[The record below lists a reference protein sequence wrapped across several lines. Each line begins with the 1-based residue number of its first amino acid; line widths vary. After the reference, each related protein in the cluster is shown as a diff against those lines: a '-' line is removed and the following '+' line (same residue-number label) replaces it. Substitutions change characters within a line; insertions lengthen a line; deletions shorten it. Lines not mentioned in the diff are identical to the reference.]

1 MIAHEIDY
9 KIFGDD
15 MQAVEVE
22 LDAGEA
28 VRAEVG
34 AMLYMEEGIEMQ
46 TGTGGG
52 IFSGLKRMVTGENF
66 FITSFLN
73 NGSGKRHVTFAA
85 PYPGKI
91 IPLQLRDLG
100 GSFLCQRDGYLCS
113 AQGIDIN
120 VEFTKKIGAGLFGG
134 EGFILQRLS
143 GDGYAFVHAGG
154 TIIKRELQA
163 NETLRVDT
171 GCLVAFAP
179 TVDYDI
185 QFIGG
190 FKNVLFGGEG
200 LFFAKLTGPGLIY
213 LQTLPFSR
221 LADRI
226 ISASKWGGRKE
237 EAHGLGG
244 ILGGFISGK
253 E

>member
-1 MIAHEIDY
+1 MAHDIDF
-9 KIFGDD
+9 KIIGDD
-15 MQAVEVE
+15 MQAVEIE
-22 LDAGEA
+22 LDPSES

-34 AMLYMEEGIEMQ
+34 AMLCMEEDIQMD
-46 TGTGGG
+46 TSSGGG
-52 IFSGLKRMVTGENF
+52 IFQGLKRIVSGENF

-73 NGSGKRHVTFAA
+73 TGTIKRTVTFAA

-91 IPLQLRDLG
+91 ISLNLNEIG
-100 GSFLCQRDGYLCS
+100 GSFLCQRDGFLCA

-120 VEFTKKIGAGLFGG
+120 IEFTKRMGAGLFGG

-143 GDGYAFVHAGG
+143 GNGKAFVHAGG
-154 TIIKRELQA
+154 TTIRKELKA
-163 NETLRVDT
+163 NERLKVDT
-171 GCLVAFAP
+171 GCLVAFQP
-179 TVDYDI
+179 TVEYDI

-200 LFFAKLTGPGLIY
+200 LFYAQLTGPGIVY

-226 ISASKWGGRKE
+226 ISASGWTGRKDE
-237 EAHGLGG
+237 SRGIGGLLGG
-244 ILGGFISGK
+244 IISGR